1 MKKIKIRIAII
12 IFTVLIITSIFTIA
26 KSYQSDLQER
36 FDECTETNGGDWG
49 CDSCHYV
56 VYGYYED
63 E

>member
-26 KSYQSDLQER
+26 KSYQSDLQKR